1 MQAWGRKSWGWG
13 LGIVFGN
20 KKAIGDLPS
29 CGEEQVVTVECRF
42 RSQATRVWI
51 LVLPLAYL
59 WYCAVTYFSVSHFPY
74 VNSGENSTIS
84 QGRSDTTRHLEFL
97 EQYVANSKRSL
108 SVCCHQYEYSELKNS
123 HACWRSPKMVAL
135 HGRQFGVRLLS
146 QESCLWNLTAKTK
159 GLRERSYLHVLFIS
173 VLNRILF
180 SNLVEGLVLKNR
192 LNEMDQI
199 LEEKLYQPLIIH

>member
-1 MQAWGRKSWGWG
+1 M
-13 LGIVFGN
+13 
-20 KKAIGDLPS
+20 
-29 CGEEQVVTVECRF
+29 
-42 RSQATRVWI
+42 
-51 LVLPLAYL
+51 
-59 WYCAVTYFSVSHFPY
+59 SHFPY

-159 GLRERSYLHVLFIS
+159 GPQGKVLFACF
-173 VLNRILF
+173 VHFCAEQNF
-180 SNLVEGLVLKNR
+180 VLKSGGR
-192 LNEMDQI
+192 ASFKE
-199 LEEKLYQPLIIH
+199 